1 MCGIHTK
8 IYSKEGIYMKNKQFK
23 VIGNYLIQIGLY
35 LNTVDFSEFEE
46 RTEIKN
52 NINNF
57 LLQSYVYLN
66 SAQETT
72 IPLTNKTDVSEESY
86 LTRQEVLEMYH
97 PLFTPYGLSQ
107 LVHTKKF
114 PYLKRGNKYFFKKTE
129 IDEWIKKNQNQNQE
143 QSTNNRIKYV

>member
-1 MCGIHTK
+1 
-8 IYSKEGIYMKNKQFK
+8 MKNKQFK

-66 SAQETT
+66 HRYTLYE
-72 IPLTNKTDVSEESY
+72 
-86 LTRQEVLEMYH
+86 
-97 PLFTPYGLSQ
+97 
-107 LVHTKKF
+107 
-114 PYLKRGNKYFFKKTE
+114 
-129 IDEWIKKNQNQNQE
+129 
-143 QSTNNRIKYV
+143 